1 MDVLALPA
9 NDDALLS
16 RRELAT
22 ILKLSEATL
31 RNWASRRTGPPFLRV
46 GPRRVAY
53 RTGDVRQSFQGVGP
67 ARSPKALSALRQTKN
82 PSHFIAPWRNS
93 VHNEQGSHQNRATP
107 AKAGAYGTHGF
118 RPSGRSG
125 RAHCTESSV
134 YI

>member
-53 RTGDVRQSFQGVGP
+53 RTGDVRQW
-67 ARSPKALSALRQTKN
+67 LESALT
-82 PSHFIAPWRNS
+82 S
-93 VHNEQGSHQNRATP
+93 T
-107 AKAGAYGTHGF
+107 
-118 RPSGRSG
+118 SGRGATAAERLAGS
-125 RAHCTESSV
+125 
-134 YI
+134 